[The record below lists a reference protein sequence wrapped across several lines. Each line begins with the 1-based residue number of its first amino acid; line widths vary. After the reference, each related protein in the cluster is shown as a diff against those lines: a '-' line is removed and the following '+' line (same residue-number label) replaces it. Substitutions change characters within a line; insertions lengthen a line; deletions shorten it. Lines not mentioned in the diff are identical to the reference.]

1 MDEDDEDDE
10 NGHSYWH
17 FEIPDL
23 DGKILTNVSCKS
35 VACFLLML
43 QRKGLILTLR
53 CVVIFYFSGQC
64 TPNPCLNNGVCKEK
78 GRRKFKCDCPKP
90 YKGKKCE
97 RGVKKKI
104 PSLHSFVKL
113 HIYIYAKCKKTN

>member
-10 NGHSYWH
+10 NGHSDWLAK
-17 FEIPDL
+17 FLDL

-78 GRRKFKCDCPKP
+78 GGRKFKCDCPKP

-104 PSLHSFVKL
+104 APLHSFVKL
-113 HIYIYAKCKKTN
+113 HIYVCKV